1 MHTSIVLVRV
11 VVCAYL
17 YSAGD
22 GCDVYSA
29 GDDSDV
35 CLY

>member
-17 YSAGD
+17 YSAGE
-22 GCDVYSA
+22 GC
-29 GDDSDV
+29 GV
-35 CLY
+35 CIPL